1 MMRMSFIPDRTET
14 ARVCEGAR
22 RLQAIR
28 SKTETY
34 AFNSGMKMVSWFSIF
49 PNILAA

>member
-1 MMRMSFIPDRTET
+1 MMRMSFIPLRTGT
-14 ARVCEGAR
+14 ARVCEGGR

-34 AFNSGMKMVSWFSIF
+34 AFDSGLKMVSSFSIF
-49 PNILAA
+49 PDILAA